1 MILGILSDSHGDA
14 ERTGRALRLLEE
26 RGAERFVHCGD
37 ICGDDVL
44 AEFVGLELWFVW
56 GNCDHPDA
64 SMNRYVGSLGL
75 QPPGGVPLRLELGG
89 KRIAVFHGHE
99 RELERFDPADVDY
112 LLHGHTHVRRDARIG
127 GTRFI
132 NPGALHRAAE
142 YSVATLDLAS
152 DTLAFH
158 VVA

>member
-14 ERTGRALRLLEE
+14 ERTRRAVKLLKEQD
-26 RGAERFVHCGD
+26 AQAFVLCGD
-37 ICGDDVL
+37 IGGDEVFSEL
-44 AEFVGLELWFVW
+44 VGLELWFVW
-56 GNCDHPDA
+56 GNCDYPDA
-64 SMNRYVGSLGL
+64 SMKRHVGSLGL
-75 QPPGGVPLRLELGG
+75 RAPDGVPLRLDLAG

-112 LLHGHTHVRRDARIG
+112 LLHGHTHVRRDDHIGLTRI
-127 GTRFI
+127 I

-142 YSVATLDLAS
+142 YSVATLDLSS

-158 VVA
+158 VVD